1 MKLIHWAVIFVIVI
15 LPFSL
20 ICRNNINNRFM
31 ALKDEVRINNAIDTA
46 TQDAADLLAEW
57 ATVVGRKQWKKFN
70 HNRRNCRSYHKS
82 ILYYNGSKYEF
93 TIFRFRF

>member
-1 MKLIHWAVIFVIVI
+1 MKLIHWAIIFIIII

-31 ALKDEVRINNAIDTA
+31 ALKDEVRINNAVDTA

-57 ATVVGRKQWKKFN
+57 AIVVGRK
-70 HNRRNCRSYHKS
+70 
-82 ILYYNGSKYEF
+82 
-93 TIFRFRF
+93 

>member
-20 ICRNNINNRFM
+20 ICRNNINNRFL

-57 ATVVGRKQWKKFN
+57 AIVVGR
-70 HNRRNCRSYHKS
+70 C
-82 ILYYNGSKYEF
+82 
-93 TIFRFRF
+93 